1 MSGLEINWTAL
12 DLGLLGWP
20 FLAGL
25 LVLATHVPLGRHVLD
40 RGIVFL
46 DLAVAQIAALGV
58 IAAHFAGFESGWPVQ
73 LFAVAA
79 ALTGVLL
86 LHQAEKHWPDI
97 QEALIGSVFVV
108 VASAG
113 VILLAH
119 DPHGGEAMQDLLAGQ
134 LLWVGAAQ
142 LGWAALATTAIGAL
156 LAAGFAR
163 SGLGFYV
170 LFACAVTLSV
180 QLVGV
185 YLVFASLIIP
195 ALTVRNIK
203 GFAGLGMA
211 WVLGAIGYGLGLA
224 ASALFDLPS
233 GALVVCALA
242 GMAVLFGLGLRRE
255 RRGIKNAQP

>member
-1 MSGLEINWTAL
+1 MNGAEINWQAL
-12 DLGLLGWP
+12 EFSLLRLP

-25 LVLATHVPLGRHVLD
+25 LVLATHVPLGRQVLK

-58 IAAHFAGFESGWPVQ
+58 IAAHFTGFESGWPVQ
-73 LFAVAA
+73 LFAAAA
-79 ALTGVLL
+79 ALMGVLL
-86 LHQAEKHWPDI
+86 LHLAEKRWPES

-108 VASAG
+108 AASVG
-113 VILLAH
+113 VILLAR

-134 LLWVGAAQ
+134 LLWVGSTQIA
-142 LGWAALATTAIGAL
+142 WAALVTVLISVL
-156 LAAGFAR
+156 LMVGFAR

-195 ALTVRNIK
+195 ALAVKRTQGI
-203 GFAGLGMA
+203 AGLRTA
-211 WVLGAIGYGLGLA
+211 WLLGATAYGIGLVG
-224 ASALFDLPS
+224 SALFDLPS

-242 GMAVLFGLGLRRE
+242 GVAVLFGAGLRSPPSRE
-255 RRGIKNAQP
+255 RGGI

>member
-1 MSGLEINWTAL
+1 MNGAEINWQAL
-12 DLGLLGWP
+12 DINLLGLP

-25 LVLATHVPLGRHVLD
+25 LVLATHVPLGRQVLR

-58 IAAHFAGFESGWPVQ
+58 IAAHFAGFESGWLVQ

-86 LHQAEKHWPDI
+86 LHLAEKRWPES

-108 VASAG
+108 AASVG
-113 VILLAH
+113 VILLAR

-134 LLWVGAAQ
+134 LLWVGFAQ
-142 LGWAALATTAIGAL
+142 IAWAALVTALIGAL
-156 LAAGFAR
+156 LMAGFAR
-163 SGLGFYV
+163 SGLGFYL

-195 ALTVRNIK
+195 ALVVKRTPGI
-203 GFAGLGMA
+203 AGLRMG
-211 WVLGAIGYGLGLA
+211 WLLGATAYAIGLA

-242 GMAVLFGLGLRRE
+242 GGAVLFGIGLRRLLSRE
-255 RRGIKNAQP
+255 RGEI